1 MGYYI
6 ATIGHH
12 LLIFTTTT
20 DEPTQAG
27 EQLAG
32 TLLTIHNVHF
42 MNRLMKD
49 IRQGIA
55 TDTLDEVEKYWVHP
69 DLMDELRDKSE
80 DE

>member
-1 MGYYI
+1 
-6 ATIGHH
+6 
-12 LLIFTTTT
+12 
-20 DEPTQAG
+20 
-27 EQLAG
+27 
-32 TLLTIHNVHF
+32 